1 MLRIWQPA
9 HGATLAAM
17 QVGLS
22 LNIGREE
29 SDTEEGLI

>member
-1 MLRIWQPA
+1 M
-9 HGATLAAM
+9 TLAAI

-29 SDTEEGLI
+29 SDTEAVLI